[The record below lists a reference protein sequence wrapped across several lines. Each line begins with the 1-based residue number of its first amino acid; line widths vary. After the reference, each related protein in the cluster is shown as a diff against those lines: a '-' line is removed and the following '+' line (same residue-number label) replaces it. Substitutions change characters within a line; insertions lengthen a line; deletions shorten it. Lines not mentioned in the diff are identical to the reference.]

1 MVVAV
6 EPKDSPVL
14 SGGPPAP
21 HPIQGIGAGFIPSIL
36 NTNIID
42 RIIPVEYEDA
52 KRTARLLARL
62 EGILCGI
69 SSGAIC
75 WAALLVARE
84 LGAGRRVVAVLPD
97 LGERYLST
105 DLFALEDPSERPS

>member
-1 MVVAV
+1 
-6 EPKDSPVL
+6 VL

-21 HPIQGIGAGFIPSIL
+21 HPIQGIGAGFVPRVL
-36 NTNIID
+36 NTEIID
-42 RIIPVEYEDA
+42 RIVPVEYEDA
-52 KRTARLLARL
+52 KQTARSLARD

-84 LGAGRRVVAVLPD
+84 MGVGKRVVAVLPD

-105 DLFALEDPSERPS
+105 DVFAFDEEE